1 MRSNRFPTA
10 TLLVSLL
17 TLSALARAE
26 EGRPLAP
33 ADRGLFFRAKGSA
46 NVLPAPVLGTA
57 VEMKVTGIVARA
69 KVTQI
74 FSNPWKAWLEG
85 IYVFPLPEGAAVDT
99 LRMTVGDRVLEGV
112 IQEKSAARQ
121 TYEVAKQQGV
131 KASLVE
137 QQRPDVFTTSVANIG
152 PGETVE
158 ITIEMQQVVRWD
170 QGKFHLR
177 FPMVAAPRYTPA
189 GTKVAA
195 ALVEPPILPAGAA
208 PANPFSFHVDLSPG
222 FPLAQIAS
230 SSHDIAVEKGSKER
244 YAIDLAKGVAPADSD
259 FLLEWSPAVGREPR
273 AVFYSE
279 EVDGEHYGLLMV
291 IPPDAPEAIG
301 ARIPREAIF
310 VIDTSGSMA
319 GESMEQARKALLLA
333 LDRLQP
339 DDWFNVV
346 EFDDDANA
354 LFPASVPAQPQ
365 FVEKAREYLRGLA
378 ADGGTNILAGMEI
391 AFVKSRTYDRL
402 VPQTVFITDGQVGNE
417 AEVYKFIDANLGTR
431 RLFTVAIGAAPN
443 VSFLRKAAELGRGT
457 FTHVIA
463 VETVAERM
471 GALFAQLE
479 APMLRDLEVRW
490 DDLSAETW
498 PARIPDL
505 YLGEPL
511 IVTVRQGEAG
521 GVAVS
526 GSRDSGLWEDSF
538 PAPARVR
545 GAGLDKLWAQR
556 KIEGLLDG
564 LDLGTAP
571 DRDEAQREVT
581 ALGLRHHLVTR
592 FTSLVAVDVEKTA
605 PAGVELVRG
614 VVPVNRP
621 RGDGSYGY
629 GGGGGDGTVEECITV
644 TAQSPLIDERRIV
657 ASSTVSQYD
666 LNSIP
671 TARDPW
677 AVLQSVP
684 GVLTDRVNVGGNESG
699 TVVGPGASGDQAV
712 WAIDGMIVTDM
723 SAVGTSP
730 GYYDLD
736 AFEEIQVATG
746 GADAS
751 LATPGA
757 QVNLVTKRGTNEWRG
772 SSTGLAS
779 TGDGEEG
786 REGLSDSQ
794 EGGIEGGGP
803 LRRDRLWIWGSVHG
817 SDTERTVLGGQSEE
831 LRLGSEIFKGNAQI
845 SSSNAVALFWTRGD
859 SSGSGLGASPA
870 RGEETTWER
879 DGREESWKIE
889 DTQILGSYFYITAML
904 SGSDRSLRDLP
915 SGGPGGNL
923 RIGPDGAASG
933 TWFGL
938 GEHAET
944 RAADF
949 RSSYFFTTGNL
960 SHELR
965 SGLSWRD
972 QEDRRSLTVPG
983 RVDVAGGIFGLDG
996 LGVVESWRGGEVSA
1010 ETGTRSAWIE
1020 DLLEQD
1026 KLKFVLGLR
1035 YDEEDLGISGLRP
1048 RALSPR
1054 LGLTWTLGEE
1064 RQGLLRASLARFA
1077 SRLGTGP
1084 AFRLHPEAFATTYF
1098 QLQPGGE
1105 LSPWYTL
1112 GTGNSIDPGL
1122 APEITD
1128 ELVLGGEYT
1137 PRYDLVFGLQYT
1149 WRRTTDVLEERLLVR
1164 DASGRV
1170 FAATVFDWVPAGRL
1184 TGVLPN
1190 GSPYEVPVYDLRPG
1204 LFWTGGTRLV
1214 NGDRERDF
1222 RSLSLTWQKRLQGSW
1237 SSRGHL
1243 TWSDGTWSLGP
1254 EFTRYDD
1261 PTRTLGAGDR
1271 DGESVALP
1279 ASDRDRPYASDRF
1292 IGARWLLHWEGLVR
1306 LPWEL
1311 TAGFAVNGREGHPL
1325 AWYRQVARE
1334 RAGIARV
1341 QLTDAIDADR
1351 ADDLWT
1357 LDVRLERE
1365 IHLGDF
1371 VVTPGVDVF
1380 NLLDED
1386 TALWRETDLGVTRAG
1401 AADETVAARTVR
1413 VGVRVSWR

>member
-1 MRSNRFPTA
+1 MRSNRFLTA

-17 TLSALARAE
+17 IMGSLARAE

-33 ADRGLFFRAKGSA
+33 ADRGLFFRAEGSA
-46 NVLPAPVLGTA
+46 NVFPAPVLGTV
-57 VEMKVTGIVARA
+57 VEMRVTGIVARA

-74 FSNPWKAWLEG
+74 FTNPGKVWLEG
-85 IYVFPLPEGAAVDT
+85 VYVFPLPDGAAVDT
-99 LRMTVGDRVLEGV
+99 LRMVVGERVLEGV
-112 IQEKSAARQ
+112 IQEKNAARQ

-137 QQRPDVFTTSVANIG
+137 QQRPDVFTTSIANIG

-158 ITIEMQQVVRWD
+158 ITIEMQQVVRWN
-170 QGKFHLR
+170 QGKFRLR
-177 FPMVAAPRYTPA
+177 FPMAVAPRYTPP
-189 GTKVAA
+189 GTKAEDSMIEAPV
-195 ALVEPPILPAGAA
+195 LSAGAS
-208 PANPFSFHVDLSPG
+208 NPFSFHVDLSPG
-222 FPLAQIAS
+222 FPVARIAS

-291 IPPDAPEAIG
+291 MPPDAPEAIG

-310 VIDTSGSMA
+310 VIDTSGSMD

-339 DDWFNVV
+339 DDWFNVI

-354 LFPASVPAQPQ
+354 LFSSSVPAQPQ
-365 FVEKAREYLRGLA
+365 FVEKARGYVSGLA
-378 ADGGTNILAGMEI
+378 ADGGTNILAGMEF
-391 AFVKSRTYDRL
+391 AFVKSRRYDWL
-402 VPQTVFITDGQVGNE
+402 VPQTLFITDGQVGNE

-431 RLFTVAIGAAPN
+431 RLFTVAIGSAPN

-457 FTHVIA
+457 FTHIA
-463 VETVAERM
+463 TVETVAERM

-490 DDLSAETW
+490 DDPSAETG

-521 GVAVS
+521 GASVS
-526 GSRDSGLWEDSF
+526 GSRDSGHWEDSF

-564 LDLGTAP
+564 LDLGTASN
-571 DRDEAQREVT
+571 RDEVQREVT

-621 RGDGSYGY
+621 RGDGPS
-629 GGGGGDGTVEECITV
+629 GGGGGGEEVQECITV
-644 TAQSPLIDERRIV
+644 TAESPLIDERRI
-657 ASSTVSQYD
+657 ASASRVSQYD
-666 LNSIP
+666 LDNIP

-699 TVVGPGASGDQAV
+699 MVAGQGASGDQQV
-712 WAIDGMIVTDM
+712 WSLDGLVMTDL
-723 SAVGTSP
+723 SALGSSP
-730 GYYDLD
+730 GYYNFNV
-736 AFEEIQVATG
+736 FEEIQVTTG

-751 LATPGA
+751 LETPGV
-757 QVNLVTKRGTNEWRG
+757 QVSLVTKRGTNEWRG
-772 SSTGLAS
+772 SALGFTTTGE
-779 TGDGEEG
+779 GDGEQNRLDKLRQGE
-786 REGLSDSQ
+786 
-794 EGGIEGGGP
+794 IEGGGP
-803 LRRDRLWIWGSVHG
+803 LRQDRLWIWGALHG
-817 SDTERTVLGGQSEE
+817 SETERTALGGGTEE
-831 LRLGSEIFKGNAQI
+831 VQLGSEIFKANAQF
-845 SSSNAVALFWTRGD
+845 SSSNAVSLLWSRGN
-859 SSGSGLGASPA
+859 SSGSGLGASPS

-879 DGREESWKIE
+879 DGREETWKIE
-889 DTQILGSYFYITAML
+889 DTQILGSDFYITAAL
-904 SGSDRSLRDLP
+904 SGSDRSLQDLP
-915 SGGPGGNL
+915 RGGPGGDL

-938 GEHAET
+938 GENAET
-944 RAADF
+944 RAADL
-949 RSSYFFTTGNL
+949 RSSYYFNTGNL

-965 SGLSWRD
+965 TGLSWRD
-972 QEDRRSLTVPG
+972 QEDRRSLTVPD

-1020 DLLEQD
+1020 DLLERD

-1035 YDEEDLGISGLRP
+1035 YDEEDLGISRLRP
-1048 RALSPR
+1048 RTLSPR
-1054 LGLTWTLGEE
+1054 LGLTWTLGDGRE
-1064 RQGLLRASLARFA
+1064 GLLRASLARFA
-1077 SRLGTGP
+1077 SRLGTDP
-1084 AFRLHPEAFATTYF
+1084 AFRLQPFATTWF
-1098 QLQPGGE
+1098 QRQPGGE
-1105 LSPWYTL
+1105 LSPWYTA
-1112 GTGNSIDPGL
+1112 GTGNSIDSGL

-1128 ELVLGGEYT
+1128 ELVLGGEYA
-1137 PRYDLVFGLQYT
+1137 PRYDLVFGLQAT
-1149 WRRTTDVLEERLLVR
+1149 WRRTADVLEERLLVE

-1170 FAATVFDWVPAGRL
+1170 FAATAFDWVPAGRL
-1184 TGVLPN
+1184 TGVLPD
-1190 GSPYEVPVYDLRPG
+1190 GSPYDVPYFDLRPG
-1204 LFWTGGTRLV
+1204 LSLAGGTQLV

-1222 RSLSLTWQKRLQGSW
+1222 RSVSLTWQKRLEGSW

-1243 TWSDGTWSLGP
+1243 TWSNGTWSLGP
-1254 EFTRYDD
+1254 EFARYDD

-1271 DGESVALP
+1271 DGESVVLP

-1292 IGARWLLHWEGLVR
+1292 AGARWSLHWEGLVQ
-1306 LPWEL
+1306 LPRGFH
-1311 TAGFAVNGREGHPL
+1311 TSFAVNGREGYPF

-1334 RAGIARV
+1334 RAGLARV
-1341 QLTDAIDADR
+1341 QLADAIDADR

-1357 LDVRLERE
+1357 LDARLGWEVY
-1365 IHLGDF
+1365 LGGF
-1371 VVTPGVDVF
+1371 GLTLGVDVF
-1380 NLLDED
+1380 NLLGED
-1386 TALWRETDLGVTRAG
+1386 VALWRETDLGVTRAG
-1401 AADETVAARTVR
+1401 AVDEALAARTVR
-1413 VGVRVSWR
+1413 LGVRVSWQ